1 MIHMASNHFKKISTM
16 NPKGVLVGAGRIYH
30 RIRTRTAPEYHNPT
44 ISELEE
50 IERRIQEAGITCH
63 DFVVGTQEFIEFVQ
77 ATNFP
82 ADYHGGTKGGVYYEK
97 LLEHFVAWKFLNLGG
112 SFQAPYM
119 DVAAC
124 SSPWAKILHSKGIEA
139 YAVDLSVHP
148 KYSDLGYYRQE
159 DATRTS
165 FQDNSFGGASL
176 QCAYEMFWGSQDI
189 DLLRE
194 LNRILIPGG
203 RAVISPLYMH
213 TAPCFYQTPEYYG
226 KPYGD
231 PGSQGF
237 IRRDCWGVPASR
249 KYSPVTLKTRVWE
262 TATALGLLPNLYVL
276 RNKKEIAD
284 GVYLHFILVLDK
296 PPRSLPLKGRE

>member
-1 MIHMASNHFKKISTM
+1 MIHMASNLIKKISAM

-30 RIRTRTAPEYHNPT
+30 GIRTRRAPEYHNPT
-44 ISELEE
+44 LSGLKE
-50 IERRIQEAGITCH
+50 IERRIQESGIPCH
-63 DFVVGTQEFIEFVQ
+63 DFVVDAQEFIEFLQ
-77 ATNFP
+77 AANFP
-82 ADYHGGTKGGVYYEK
+82 AEYHGGIRGGVYYEK
-97 LLEHFVAWKFLNLGG
+97 LLEHFVAWKFLNLGE

-148 KYSDLGYYRQE
+148 KYSGLSFYRQE

-165 FQDNSFGGASL
+165 FQDNSIGGASL
-176 QCAYEMFWGSQDI
+176 QCAFELFWGCQDI
-189 DLLRE
+189 DLLKE
-194 LNRILIPGG
+194 FSRILMPGG

-213 TAPCFYQTPEYYG
+213 TVPCFYQTPEYYG

-237 IRRDCWGVPASR
+237 LRKNCWGVPASR
-249 KYSPVTLKTRVWE
+249 KYSPETLKTRVWD
-262 TATALGLLPNLYVL
+262 TAIAVGLLPILYVL
-276 RNKKEIAD
+276 RNRKEIAD
-284 GVYLHFILVLDK
+284 GIYLHFILVLDK
-296 PPRSLPLKGRE
+296 PLRPSPSNGRE